1 MKVEELLSKVSG
13 LRAESF
19 ETAMNPALKN
29 PTLVVT
35 IRFDENKMEQVTFAR
50 SGADVV
56 AARAGEPG
64 TGKVQASA
72 FDDVFKGI
80 DEMK

>member
-1 MKVEELLSKVSG
+1 
-13 LRAESF
+13 
-19 ETAMNPALKN
+19 
-29 PTLVVT
+29 VT

-64 TGKVQASA
+64 TGKVQASS

>member
-1 MKVEELLSKVSG
+1 MSG

-19 ETAMNPALKN
+19 DATSHPALKS
-29 PTLVVT
+29 PALVVV
-35 IRFDENKMEQVTFAR
+35 IRFDENKMERVAFAKAGGDVLASR
-50 SGADVV
+50 SD
-56 AARAGEPG
+56 EPG
-64 TGKVQASA
+64 TGKVMASS